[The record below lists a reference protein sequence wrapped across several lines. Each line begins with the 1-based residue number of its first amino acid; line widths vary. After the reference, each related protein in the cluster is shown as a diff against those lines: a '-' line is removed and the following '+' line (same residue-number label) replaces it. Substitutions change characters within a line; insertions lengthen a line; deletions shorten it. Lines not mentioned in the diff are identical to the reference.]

1 MNRLLPVVLAALGL
15 ASFAFA
21 GLEPGDMV
29 KVTLRGIEVSEHGKV
44 NGEYKVGEAGGVA
57 LPLLDQ
63 PVNAR
68 GLTPEQ
74 FARAAEAAYK
84 AAQIYTTPKIEA
96 EAIKG
101 KEADPEVSMVSVG
114 GHVKRAG
121 DVTYRQGITVVQ
133 ALNAAGGRD
142 DFAGRN
148 VMLIRNGK
156 SIWLDYG
163 NLKHKNIVLQP
174 NDALQVEIRGAIV
187 DRWKG
192 SDDSVGP
199 LLK

>member
-1 MNRLLPVVLAALGL
+1 MNRTLPLILGALGL
-15 ASFAFA
+15 TSFAFA
-21 GLEPGDMV
+21 GLEPGNMI
-29 KVTLRGIEVSEHGKV
+29 KVTLRGIELSEQQKI

-57 LPLLDQ
+57 LPLLENS
-63 PVNAR
+63 VNAR

-84 AAQIYTTPKIEA
+84 AAQIYTTPKIEV
-96 EAIKG
+96 EALKG
-101 KEADPEVSMVSVG
+101 TTVDTGPTVVSVG
-114 GHVKRAG
+114 GHVKRGG
-121 DVTYRQGITVVQ
+121 DVTYREGITVVQ

-156 SIWLDYG
+156 SIWLDYS
-163 NLKHKNIVLQP
+163 NLKHKNIVLLP
-174 NDALQVEIRGAIV
+174 NDALQAEAHGAIL
-187 DRWKG
+187 DKWKG
-192 SDDSVGP
+192 SDEAVAP

>member
-1 MNRLLPVVLAALGL
+1 MNRTLPLTLAALGL

-21 GLEPGDMV
+21 GLEPGDTV
-29 KVTLRGIEVSEHGKV
+29 KVTLRGIETPEQGKV
-44 NGEYKVGEAGGVA
+44 NGEYKVGAGGGIS

-68 GLTPEQ
+68 GLTAEQ

-96 EAIKG
+96 EVLQG
-101 KEADPEVSMVSVG
+101 DGADLVPTMVSVG

-121 DVTYRQGITVVQ
+121 DVQYRQGITVVQ

-156 SIWLDYG
+156 SIWLDYS

-174 NDALQVEIRGAIV
+174 NDALQVEIRGPIL

-192 SDDSVGP
+192 SEDSVKV

>member
-1 MNRLLPVVLAALGL
+1 MNRTLPLVLAAIGF

-21 GLEPGDMV
+21 GLEPGDRI
-29 KVTLRGIEVSEHGKV
+29 KITLRGIELGEQQKI

-63 PVNAR
+63 AVNAR
-68 GLTPEQ
+68 GLTAEQ

-84 AAQIYTTPKIEA
+84 AAQIYTTPKVEA
-96 EAIKG
+96 EVLQG
-101 KEADPEVSMVSVG
+101 GGVNLTPTMVSVG

-121 DVTYRQGITVVQ
+121 DVPYRQGITVVQ

-142 DFAGRN
+142 DFGGRN
-148 VMLIRNGK
+148 VMLIREGK
-156 SIWLDYG
+156 SIWLDYS
-163 NLKHKNIVLQP
+163 NLKHKNLVLQP
-174 NDALQVEIRGAIV
+174 NDALQVEMHGAIV
-187 DRWKG
+187 DKWKG
-192 SDDSVGP
+192 SDEAVKP

>member
-1 MNRLLPVVLAALGL
+1 MNRILPVVLAALGL

-21 GLEPGDMV
+21 GLEPGDTV
-29 KVTLRGIEVSEHGKV
+29 KVTLRGVEASEHGKV

-57 LPLLDQ
+57 LPLLDK

-68 GLTPEQ
+68 GLTAEQ

-84 AAQIYTTPKIEA
+84 AAEIYTTPKIEA
-96 EAIKG
+96 EAVQG
-101 KEADPEVSMVSVG
+101 KDVNLQAPMVSVG

-121 DVTYRQGITVVQ
+121 DVQYRQGITVVQ

-156 SIWLDYG
+156 SIWLDYA

-174 NDALQVEIRGAIV
+174 NDALQVEMHGAIV

-192 SDDSVGP
+192 SDDSVQP

>member
-1 MNRLLPVVLAALGL
+1 MNRILPLSLAALGF

-29 KVTLRGIEVSEHGKV
+29 EVSLRGIEASEQQKINGK
-44 NGEYKVGEAGGVA
+44 YKVGEGGGVD

-68 GLTPEQ
+68 GLSPEQ

-84 AAQIYTTPKIEA
+84 AAQIYTTPKISV
-96 EAIKG
+96 EAIQG
-101 KEADPEVSMVSVG
+101 KEVDLTPTMVSVG

-121 DVTYRQGITVVQ
+121 DVQYRQGITVVQ

-148 VMLIRNGK
+148 VMLIRDGK
-156 SIWLDYG
+156 SIWIDYS

-174 NDALQVEIRGAIV
+174 NDALQVEIRGPIV

-192 SDDSVGP
+192 SEDSVKV